1 MQGQKQLRKLPKRRL
16 VIATV
21 AILLAIIGVTTGILD
36 GLGIIHVDTVFTII
50 LSIIIPILGLLIAFL
65 QWLLPFSPIETESS
79 SPPPSPIS
87 QTQQSNIQI
96 TLSQFA
102 DTQSL
107 SPFTGKTTYR
117 TIVGLPPPTNP
128 RTIQQRQNIVKEIYT
143 KLIQPDVT
151 AIVMTGIDGSGKS
164 ILAALV
170 YRYVEEQR
178 LASHGPFAAETLW
191 LKIDPAVTMAD
202 LAGTL
207 FESLGKPMPDL
218 SRMAP
223 QNQAA
228 ALFNAL
234 NTADRPRLVLLDQF
248 EKLLDGHTRHALA
261 DRPGIDEWLDAL
273 NSQPCRC
280 RILLTSQFW
289 PHGASDYPPICL
301 QEYSVKPLEV
311 SEGVELLRNQ
321 GVQAT
326 EEELRQAVDRCGG
339 HALALMLLASHL
351 RSNSSLSLIDLLE
364 NPTYAQLWIG
374 DIARNLLDRIYTQ
387 QLDPVERK
395 LLLAFSVFREAVP
408 LEAAE
413 ALIDSNTGV
422 PNSQILS
429 ALDVLL
435 AQHLLQALGKRR
447 YQLQVVVASYA
458 KGHFDESDE
467 RANQQLLQAAHAR
480 AAQYY
485 VQQAATN
492 CPPRAGRRGINDVHP
507 LVEAIWQQCQAGMWQ
522 ETYILMEREGI
533 FSDLRRWGGNAI
545 LLELCL
551 QLLPL
556 DKWHPEQLQAA
567 HIYDNLGSIYNAL
580 GKKLEALKYYAQALE
595 IFKEIGDAKGEGITL
610 SNIGRV
616 YSALGKKMEALR
628 YYERALSILA
638 EIGEGGGKG
647 TTLSHLG
654 RVYSALGQQNEA
666 RRYYEQALIILQE
679 VKDYSGQGVTLSYLG
694 RVYGMLGQREQALSF
709 CEQALSILR
718 EIGDRRGEGRAL
730 DNLGRIYNVMRQYDD
745 ARRSFE
751 QALSIAQ
758 EVGDR
763 NGEGMMLQGLG
774 EVYYSLGQKEQS
786 REYYNQALDILK
798 EVGDKWREGMTLSE
812 LGNISTNLGESE
824 QAWSYYKDA
833 LSVRREVEDRGGEG
847 TTLYNIG
854 ILYFQQRRY
863 DVALACFL
871 IAKSIFEEMQG
882 PERENI
888 RMAIDNL
895 RGTVGKQ
902 YFEGLFEQVE
912 PQAQHIVEQAL
923 GEESVFGT
931 GCQ

>member
-1 MQGQKQLRKLPKRRL
+1 MQAQKQRLKQRRKLPKRRL
-16 VIATV
+16 VVASIA
-21 AILLAIIGVTTGILD
+21 IILAIIGATIGILN
-36 GLGIIHVDTVFTII
+36 GLGVVHLDTLSTIF
-50 LSIIIPILGLLIAFL
+50 LSIIIPILSLLLAFL
-65 QWLLPFSPIETESS
+65 QWLLPLSPIETGSS
-79 SPPPSPIS
+79 SPLPSHVS
-87 QTQQSNIQI
+87 QTQQSNVQI
-96 TLSQFA
+96 TFSQFA

-128 RTIQQRQNIVKEIYT
+128 RTIQQRENIVKEIYT

-151 AIVMTGIDGSGKS
+151 ALVLTGIDGSGKS

-170 YRYVEEQR
+170 YHYVEEQR
-178 LASHGPFAAETLW
+178 LAGQGPFTAETLW
-191 LKIDPAVTMAD
+191 IKIDPAVTMAD

-234 NTADRPRLVLLDQF
+234 NTTDKPRLVLLDQF
-248 EKLLDGHTRHALA
+248 EKLLDGHTRHALV
-261 DRPGIDEWLDAL
+261 DRLGIDEWLDAL

-289 PHGASDYPPICL
+289 PHGAGDYPPICL

-311 SEGVELLRNQ
+311 SEGVELLLNQ

-326 EEELRQAVDRCGG
+326 EEKLREAVDRCGG
-339 HALALMLLASHL
+339 HALALMLLASLL
-351 RSNSSLSLIDLLE
+351 RRNSSLSLIDLLD

-395 LLLAFSVFREAVP
+395 LLLAFSVYREAVP

-413 ALIDSNTGV
+413 ALIEFRTEV
-422 PNSQILS
+422 PKSQILS

-435 AQHLLQALGKRR
+435 AQHLLQALGKGR

-467 RANQQLLQAAHAR
+467 RANLQLLQTAHAKS
-480 AAQYY
+480 ALYY

-492 CPPRAGRRGINDVHP
+492 CPPPDKRRGINDVHP
-507 LVEAIWQQCQAGMWQ
+507 LVEAIWQQCQAGMWK
-522 ETYILMEREGI
+522 EAYILMEREGI
-533 FSDLRRWGGNAI
+533 FSDLRKWGGNAI

-556 DKWHPEQLQAA
+556 DKWHPEQQQAA

-580 GKKLEALKYYAQALE
+580 GKKVEALKYYAQALD

-616 YSALGKKMEALR
+616 YSALGEKMEALR
-628 YYERALSILA
+628 YYKRALSILA
-638 EIGEGGGKG
+638 KIGEDGGKG

-654 RVYSALGQQNEA
+654 RVYSALGQQNKA
-666 RRYYEQALIILQE
+666 RGYYEQALGLLQNA
-679 VKDYSGQGVTLSYLG
+679 KDYSGQGVTLSYLG
-694 RVYGMLGQREQALSF
+694 RVYGMLGLREQALSY
-709 CEQALSILR
+709 CEQALLILR

-730 DNLGRIYNVMRQYDD
+730 DNLGRVYNVMRQYED
-745 ARRSFE
+745 AKRSFE
-751 QALSIAQ
+751 QALSIAR

-763 NGEGMMLQGLG
+763 NGEGMILQGFG
-774 EVYYSLGQKEQS
+774 EVYYSLGQEEQS
-786 REYYNQALDILK
+786 RLYYEQALSILK
-798 EVGDKWREGMTLSE
+798 EVGDKWREGMTLNE
-812 LGNISTNLGESE
+812 LGKISNDQGESE
-824 QAWSYYKDA
+824 QAWNYYKNA
-833 LSVRREVEDRGGEG
+833 LNVRREVEDQGGEG

-854 ILYFQQRRY
+854 ILYFQQHRY

-871 IAKSIFEEMQG
+871 IARNIFREMQN
-882 PERENI
+882 PEHDKIEK
-888 RMAIDNL
+888 AIDDL
-895 RGTVGKQ
+895 RGVVGKQ
-902 YFEGLFEQVE
+902 RFEELLEQVA
-912 PQAQHIVEQAL
+912 PQAKSIVEQAL
-923 GEESVFGT
+923 GEE
-931 GCQ
+931 